1 MTYVQTMHNYLSVML
16 VELVMMVLK
25 ADKEPFEVWLS
36 TVITRMAAEVSVL
49 ALHCVA
55 HHMTDMVMQ
64 DR

>member
-25 ADKEPFEVWLS
+25 ADKEPFEVRLS
-36 TVITRMAAEVSVL
+36 TVITRMAAEVAVL
-49 ALHCVA
+49 ALHSVA
-55 HHMTDMVMQ
+55 HHMTDKVMQ